1 MDKDNNITPSSPSQE
16 EEVEEQEMY
25 LGEFLVRTEFFTK
38 ECYDRLILIEAKI
51 GVMTEVMMS
60 LRDVI
65 NSYLD
70 IDGRMGSELND

>member
-1 MDKDNNITPSSPSQE
+1 MINNNDKKTSSGPSDE
-16 EEVEEQEMY
+16 EDQGLY

-38 ECYDRLILIEAKI
+38 ECFDRLILIEAKI

-65 NSYLD
+65 NSYLE
-70 IDGRMGSELND
+70 IDGKMGSELND

>member
-1 MDKDNNITPSSPSQE
+1 MNNKKTEPSGPSQE
-16 EEVEEQEMY
+16 EEVVEEQELY
-25 LGEFLVRTEFFTK
+25 LGDFLVRTEFFTK

-65 NSYLD
+65 YASMDLD
-70 IDGRMGSELND
+70 NTVDNPN